1 MKRNIKRKIII
12 LSIVGVILV
21 LGVSGYLK
29 MRSNADELGKTAYEI
44 VDVVRGDIIVKVKGA
59 GTVEPL
65 ADNTVYS
72 GFSGTVKKVYKE
84 AGDIVKSDDI
94 IVTLKSAALEEKRDS
109 IEAKIDETDKS
120 LAMMRTASGSKTV
133 YSPIKGKLKAVYGKK
148 GDMVDIV
155 TERFGALALICPD
168 GIMETEIESDS
179 GLAVGDQVTVAVG
192 GKSTDGKVYRDIKDK
207 AVVRF
212 KDGGF
217 EVGDIA
223 VITTDG
229 GKYTASGT
237 VNVAHPVYVIAKG
250 GEIAKTYKKVG
261 DDVVRGGRLFKLRGK
276 VLPPSMYTLIEQRK
290 SMLEDLNRVN
300 EDLRS
305 LSVRAG
311 SDGVVS
317 NLSLNE
323 NKTVQEGTALFS
335 VQSND
340 QVKIDV
346 KIDELDIA
354 NIKIGI
360 EAQVKF
366 DALPDRVYTAHITK
380 INPIGVPLN
389 NVTSYT
395 VTLLLKD
402 AADVMIGMS
411 ADVEI
416 VAQSAENVLL
426 IPIEAVQI
434 INGGRYVVFEEDIDK
449 DLAFTPATHK
459 VETGITDG
467 VNIEILAGLDETDRV
482 AVPKVRALSLQQQMW
497 NLRDTGHSSKP
508 RLEPI
513 EGDR

>member
-1 MKRNIKRKIII
+1 M
-12 LSIVGVILV
+12 
-21 LGVSGYLK
+21 
-29 MRSNADELGKTAYEI
+29 
-44 VDVVRGDIIVKVKGA
+44 
-59 GTVEPL
+59 
-65 ADNTVYS
+65 
-72 GFSGTVKKVYKE
+72 
-84 AGDIVKSDDI
+84 
-94 IVTLKSAALEEKRDS
+94 
-109 IEAKIDETDKS
+109 
-120 LAMMRTASGSKTV
+120 
-133 YSPIKGKLKAVYGKK
+133 
-148 GDMVDIV
+148 
-155 TERFGALALICPD
+155 
-168 GIMETEIESDS
+168 
-179 GLAVGDQVTVAVG
+179 
-192 GKSTDGKVYRDIKDK
+192 
-207 AVVRF
+207 
-212 KDGGF
+212 
-217 EVGDIA
+217 
-223 VITTDG
+223 
-229 GKYTASGT
+229 
-237 VNVAHPVYVIAKG
+237 
-250 GEIAKTYKKVG
+250 
-261 DDVVRGGRLFKLRGK
+261 
-276 VLPPSMYTLIEQRK
+276 
-290 SMLEDLNRVN
+290 
-300 EDLRS
+300 
-305 LSVRAG
+305 SVRAG

-366 DALPDRVYTAHITK
+366 DALPDRIYTAHITK

-467 VNIEILAGLDETDRV
+467 VNIEILTGLDETDRV